1 MSTSADRAVILDRAH
16 DLAFRARAL
25 AQAHALSEPALAYR
39 SWRVAR
45 DEPQHPVAELTTW
58 AATAFL
64 TGYCVR
70 RVEESQATSADVRA
84 VHPPTTRPPGNE
96 AWEQRAAAVADA
108 ITTDRTAT
116 IADHPVVLAALDDVI
131 GKEVAKRSEHV
142 REHLS
147 DPDWA
152 AFERFIAWWVLHGYA
167 IRSAEG

>member
-25 AQAHALSEPALAYR
+25 AQAHALSEPAHAYR
-39 SWRVAR
+39 RWRVAR
-45 DEPQHPVAELTTW
+45 DEPQHPVAELTPW

-70 RVEESQATSADVRA
+70 RVEESQVTGAEPPAVR
-84 VHPPTTRPPGNE
+84 PPAAPPGNE
-96 AWEQRAAAVADA
+96 EWEQRAVAVADA

-116 IADHPVVLAALDDVI
+116 IADHTVVLAALDDVI

-142 REHLS
+142 REQLS